1 MRCDSAS
8 RSNFPAFLTV
18 QRYNRS
24 PFHEGFW
31 PFVTYLY
38 VYRGLQQVFV
48 IKEHFWFLQFKTRKI
63 SPWLFCPCRT
73 FYFRMNLWI
82 KFETCR
88 IEFKLIFFL
97 HKRSNHLTP
106 SSKLKLRLENLTV
119 PLPSTFPHQLCCFLW
134 LEIVIADIKLLCE
147 RSFIKKA
154 NIAINLCVISFA

>member
-1 MRCDSAS
+1 MWLVCYIYLEVEVSIKKDTMYLSFLKRECDCILNVFHYSFQCDSAS

-38 VYRGLQQVFV
+38 VYRGLQQVFI

-63 SPWLFCPCRT
+63 SQWLFCPCRK

-106 SSKLKLRLENLTV
+106 SSKLKLRLEN
-119 PLPSTFPHQLCCFLW
+119 
-134 LEIVIADIKLLCE
+134 
-147 RSFIKKA
+147 
-154 NIAINLCVISFA
+154 